1 MNKTKCTLTFGKL
14 VGNSWW
20 ESFRRQLRA
29 LNQRTPI
36 FPYVNGHTTYMML
49 SLVSKETILT
59 LLDFDIHSYKVDS
72 ISDDFNPC
80 KGIQIPKSAKF
91 LPVDSGILDFR
102 IRNSAQGVQNPDND
116 WNPKSSTWYLEF
128 IAWNLESLTVF
139 DYLSCRKII
148 TSTSPPDHLKSKDTL
163 NQGHAKRAPVRY
175 ATNADRILEDWYHIL
190 SHTSFNWIYCEQGIH
205 LYTYNFV
212 LVT

>member
-1 MNKTKCTLTFGKL
+1 MHPDVWKTRWKLMVGKFQKTVKSSEPKNADFL
-14 VGNSWW
+14 Y
-20 ESFRRQLRA
+20 A
-29 LNQRTPI
+29 
-36 FPYVNGHTTYMML
+36 NGHTTYMML

-59 LLDFDIHSYKVDS
+59 LLDFDIYSYKMNS
-72 ISDDFNPC
+72 ISDDFTPC
-80 KGIQIPKSAKF
+80 KGIQIPESAKF
-91 LPVDSGILDFR
+91 LPLDSGILDFR

-163 NQGHAKRAPVRY
+163 NQGHAKPASVRY

-190 SHTSFNWIYCEQGIH
+190 SHTSFNWICCEQRIH
-205 LYTYNFV
+205 LYKYNFV